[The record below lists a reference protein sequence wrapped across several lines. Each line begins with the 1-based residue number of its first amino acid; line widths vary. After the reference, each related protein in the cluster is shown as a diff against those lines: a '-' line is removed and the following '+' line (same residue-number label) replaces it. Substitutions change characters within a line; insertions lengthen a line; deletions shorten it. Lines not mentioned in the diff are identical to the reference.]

1 LAEASGAAQETD
13 RPDAPFKVRLAAFLA
28 AGLLRALRATLRLR
42 FDGEEQI
49 RAWERGDRR
58 VILAFWHRHLLLMP
72 WSYRG
77 KGISVLVSRSKDGEL
92 IARAVAHL
100 GIATARGSS
109 SRAGAIGLHAL
120 LRQARSGMDIAFT
133 PDGPR
138 GPALEVQPGV
148 LMAAKATGWPIVP
161 VALGASRSWR
171 LRSWDRMLVPK
182 PGARLQVCYGE
193 PLTVPREASIE
204 PFAAELKQRLD
215 ACEARAEGLARGS
228 REPVR

>member
-1 LAEASGAAQETD
+1 M
-13 RPDAPFKVRLAAFLA
+13 PFKIRLAALLA
-28 AGLLRALRATLRLR
+28 SGLLRTLRATLRLR
-42 FDGEEQI
+42 SDADQRI
-49 RAWERGDRR
+49 RTWEREDQRF
-58 VILAFWHRHLLLMP
+58 ILAFWHRHLLLMP
-72 WSYRG
+72 WAYRG

-92 IARAVAHL
+92 ISRTVAHL

-161 VALGASRSWR
+161 VALGASRAWR

-193 PLTVPREASIE
+193 PLSVPREASVE
-204 PFAAELKQRLD
+204 PFAADLKGRLD
-215 ACEARAEGLARGS
+215 ACEARAADLARA
-228 REPVR
+228 

>member
-1 LAEASGAAQETD
+1 VVERAAND
-13 RPDAPFKVRLAAFLA
+13 PDAPLKVRAAALLA

-42 FDGEEQI
+42 FDGEAQI
-49 RAWERGDRR
+49 RAWERADQRF
-58 VILAFWHRHLLLMP
+58 ILAFWHRHLLLMP
-72 WSYRG
+72 WAYRG
-77 KGISVLVSRSKDGEL
+77 NGISVLVSRSTDGEL
-92 IARAVAHL
+92 VARAVGHL
-100 GIATARGSS
+100 GIATARGST

-120 LRQARSGMDIAFT
+120 LRQARGGMDIAFT

-182 PGARLQVCYGE
+182 PAARLQVCYGE
-193 PLTVPREASIE
+193 PLSLPRDAAVE
-204 PFAAELKQRLD
+204 PFAAELKARLD
-215 ACEARAEGLARGS
+215 GLEARAEGLSHGG
-228 REPVR
+228 

>member
-1 LAEASGAAQETD
+1 MADGSDNGAPGT
-13 RPDAPFKVRLAAFLA
+13 PFKIRFAAFLA
-28 AGLLRALRATLRLR
+28 AGLLRGLRATLRLR
-42 FDGEEQI
+42 CDGEAEI
-49 RAWERGDRR
+49 RARERGDQRF
-58 VILAFWHRHLLLMP
+58 ILAFWHRHLLLMP
-72 WSYRG
+72 WAYRG

-92 IARAVAHL
+92 IARAVGHL

-161 VALGASRSWR
+161 VALGASRAWR

-182 PGARLQVCYGE
+182 PGARLQVCYGPSLSVARDAALE
-193 PLTVPREASIE
+193 PLVV
-204 PFAAELKQRLD
+204 ELKARLD
-215 ACEARAEGLARGS
+215 ACEARAESLASGNERG
-228 REPVR
+228 